1 MAALMT
7 WFSHQPV
14 PDTTRFYT
22 KLAAM
27 QAEFQQQDASDLA
40 HQVWYLHFFHST
52 GNYYLVHQKGID
64 ILEEVIA
71 YAHRHGW
78 SPQEAQLLVHEGLVM
93 INQGK
98 TISAYGNLIRGYE
111 MMRDLGF
118 DKVPDAKNFLLQ
130 LGNAYMLIADYKSAI
145 HYLREARS
153 IPLVIPS
160 DGLELS
166 LMNTTGLCFQRMA
179 EYDSAVVFYAKANE
193 VATRMNNDFWKSF
206 TNGNL
211 GYAYFKKGEDDKALP
226 LIETD
231 FDTSLHYHEI
241 GSALN
246 AALSLAS
253 IYLKKGNR
261 AKAEQ
266 YIQFSI
272 AHVDRTSDHSMAVF
286 YDNLFQYSKLKGE
299 YEKATQYVDSFRH
312 YNDRYL
318 ASEDKSIVEKAQL
331 QLEMVN
337 HASELHSLEA
347 TRKRQVLIRNGL
359 LAILALT
366 GIIASLLINRH
377 TLRRKKELQMARLEL
392 ESYTN
397 TIREK
402 NELIDSFSDE
412 IEKMRAS
419 DSHHL
424 DERTNQLQELM
435 HASILTEED
444 WNHFRR
450 MFDTVH
456 PGFFVRLKEKMSD
469 LTPAETRL
477 LALTKLQLAPRE
489 MASMLGISYEA
500 IKKARQRLR
509 RKIDLPEEGSL
520 DELVNLI

>member
-1 MAALMT
+1 MA
-7 WFSHQPV
+7 
-14 PDTTRFYT
+14 
-22 KLAAM
+22 
-27 QAEFQQQDASDLA
+27 
-40 HQVWYLHFFHST
+40 
-52 GNYYLVHQKGID
+52 I
-64 ILEEVIA
+64 
-71 YAHRHGW
+71 
-78 SPQEAQLLVHEGLVM
+78 
-93 INQGK
+93 
-98 TISAYGNLIRGYE
+98 
-111 MMRDLGF
+111 
-118 DKVPDAKNFLLQ
+118 
-130 LGNAYMLIADYKSAI
+130 
-145 HYLREARS
+145 
-153 IPLVIPS
+153 
-160 DGLELS
+160 
-166 LMNTTGLCFQRMA
+166 
-179 EYDSAVVFYAKANE
+179 
-193 VATRMNNDFWKSF
+193 
-206 TNGNL
+206 
-211 GYAYFKKGEDDKALP
+211 
-226 LIETD
+226 
-231 FDTSLHYHEI
+231 
-241 GSALN
+241 
-246 AALSLAS
+246 
-253 IYLKKGNR
+253 
-261 AKAEQ
+261 
-266 YIQFSI
+266 
-272 AHVDRTSDHSMAVF
+272 F

-299 YEKATQYVDSFRH
+299 YEKATQYVDSFRS

-366 GIIASLLINRH
+366 GIIASLLINRR
-377 TLRRKKELQMARLEL
+377 TIQRKKELQLARLEL

-402 NELIDSFSDE
+402 NELIDSFSGE

-424 DERTNQLQELM
+424 DERTSQLQELM

-456 PGFFVRLKEKMSD
+456 PGFFIRLKEKMSD

-509 RKIDLPEEGSL
+509 RKINLPEEGSL
-520 DELVNLI
+520 DELVELI